1 MDWFITILLVLLFIC
16 CLLLAA
22 YLVIKALDDFNYSD
36 VHRRPTKEKKSTN
49 ALINIIHLHNLIRG
63 GF

>member
-1 MDWFITILLVLLFIC
+1 MDWFITILIVLLFIC

-22 YLVIKALDDFNYSD
+22 YLVIKALDDLKYSD
-36 VHRRPTKEKKSTN
+36 VHPRPTKEKEKSNT
-49 ALINIIHLHNLIRG
+49 LINILHLHNLIRG

>member
-16 CLLLAA
+16 CILLVV
-22 YLVIKALDDFNYSD
+22 YLVIMALDDFNSSD
-36 VHRRPTKEKKSTN
+36 VRPKQTKEKKSSN

>member
-22 YLVIKALDDFNYSD
+22 YLVIMALDDFNYSD

-49 ALINIIHLHNLIRG
+49 ILANITHLHNLIRG

>member
-1 MDWFITILLVLLFIC
+1 MDWFITILMVLLFIC
-16 CLLLAA
+16 CLLLTVG
-22 YLVIKALDDFNYSD
+22 LVIKVLDDFKYSD
-36 VHRRPTKEKKSTN
+36 VHPRPTKEKKSTN

>member
-22 YLVIKALDDFNYSD
+22 GLVIKVLDDFNYSD